1 MRFWPFRDRPAA
13 PPPADDLL
21 VTEELLRRNVED
33 LLVVRERQIR
43 GGVIVFR
50 GDLLLSPSR
59 AADTLLER
67 FRAFGYTP
75 FIRADGDGVVVQA
88 WPLAEVVERPRVSVN
103 VGLFLLTCAS
113 TLVAGTTFAGTLLA
127 ILGVHEFG
135 HYFTARHYRA
145 QVSLPY
151 FIPAPPPLFLFGTMG
166 AIIRMRSPARDRN
179 SLFDIAAAGPL
190 AGLAVAL
197 PAVVVGLGWSTVMP
211 TPPGGY
217 LAFGD
222 SLLIRWLVYLRFGS
236 IPGGA
241 MVFTH
246 PVADAAW
253 AGFLVT
259 ALNLFPV
266 GQLDGGRIAYALFGR
281 HHRTVGILTVAG
293 LILMG
298 LLTWSPNWFV
308 WAALLFLLI
317 GFHHG
322 AILDDVTPLSPGRR
336 AVGFACFVLMVLL
349 VPPVP
354 IQFG

>member
-1 MRFWPFRDRPAA
+1 MRFWPFRGRSAAA

-21 VTEELLRRNVED
+21 ATEELLRKNVED

-59 AADTLLER
+59 AVDALLER

-75 FIRADGDGVVVQA
+75 FIRPDGDGVVVQA
-88 WPLAEVVERPRVSVN
+88 W
-103 VGLFLLTCAS
+103 
-113 TLVAGTTFAGTLLA
+113 
-127 ILGVHEFG
+127 
-135 HYFTARHYRA
+135 
-145 QVSLPY
+145 
-151 FIPAPPPLFLFGTMG
+151 
-166 AIIRMRSPARDRN
+166 SPARDRN

-197 PAVVVGLGWSTVMP
+197 PAVVIGLAWSTVMP

-222 SLLIRWLVYLRFGS
+222 SLLIRWLVHLRFGS
-236 IPGGA
+236 VPGGT

-281 HHRTVGILTVAG
+281 HHRTVGVLTVAG

-298 LLTWSPNWFV
+298 VLTWSPNWFV

-336 AVGFACFVLMVLL
+336 AGGFACFVLMVLA
-349 VPPVP
+349 VPTP
-354 IQFG
+354 FGSH